1 MGLFRKSGGEP
12 LPVAMAAVK
21 LGQRLLAVG
30 ATDSALIA
38 QLATRAGLTG
48 RACVVD
54 PDAERLAAGASAI
67 EREGALIEATHAPF
81 GSWPYESESF
91 DVVVMPRILPLL
103 DEQARSRCAA
113 DVMRVLRGGGRA
125 IVIDP
130 APRTGLG
137 ALLGRGPAI
146 DPSYR
151 GASAVLQGA
160 GFTAVR
166 ELAEADGF
174 VFVEGIKRACSASL
188 A

>member
-30 ATDSALIA
+30 ATDPALIA
-38 QLATRAGLTG
+38 QLATKAGLTG

-54 PDAERLAAGASAI
+54 PDGGRLAAGAAAI

-81 GSWPYESESF
+81 GAWPYESGSF
-91 DVVVMPRILPLL
+91 DVVVMARILPLL
-103 DEQARSRCAA
+103 DEESRARCAA
-113 DVMRVLRGGGRA
+113 DVMRVLRAGGRA
-125 IVIDP
+125 IAIDP
-130 APRTGLG
+130 GKRTGFG
-137 ALLGRGPAI
+137 ALLGRGSTDA
-146 DPSYR
+146 SYR
-151 GASAVLQGA
+151 GGAAVLQGA

-174 VFVEGIKRACSASL
+174 VFVEGIKRVGS
-188 A
+188 

>member
-1 MGLFRKSGGEP
+1 MGVFRKSGGEP

-30 ATDSALIA
+30 ATDPALIA
-38 QLATRAGLTG
+38 QLATKAGLTG

-54 PDAERLAAGASAI
+54 PDAERLAVGAAAI
-67 EREGALIEATHAPF
+67 EREGALIEAAHAPF

-91 DVVVMPRILPLL
+91 DVVVMTGILALI
-103 DEQARSRCAA
+103 DEQSRTRCAS

-125 IVIDP
+125 IAIDP
-130 APRTGLG
+130 ARRTGLG
-137 ALLGRGPAI
+137 ALLGRGTAT

-151 GASAVLQGA
+151 GAAAVLQGA

-174 VFVEGIKRACSASL
+174 VFVEGIKRAQS
-188 A
+188 

>member
-1 MGLFRKSGGEP
+1 MGLFRKSAGEP

-30 ATDSALIA
+30 ATDPALIA
-38 QLATRAGLTG
+38 QLAIRAGLTG

-54 PDAERLAAGASAI
+54 PDAERLAAGAAAI
-67 EREGALIEATHAPF
+67 EQEGALVEASHAPF
-81 GSWPYESESF
+81 GAWPYESESF
-91 DVVVMPRILPLL
+91 DVVVMARILPRL
-103 DEQARSRCAA
+103 DERSRARCAA

-130 APRTGLG
+130 ARRGGLG

-146 DPSYR
+146 DSSYR
-151 GASAVLQGA
+151 GAAAVLQGA

-166 ELAEADGF
+166 ELAEAEGV
-174 VFVEGIKRACSASL
+174 VFVEGIKRA
-188 A
+188 